1 MNEIIANEKDVDNE
15 VFLNYFKYQ
24 NPSFLAKDLIRAMQ
38 AKSEQLVND
47 VNLALTDLRKA
58 INRKEIPEN
67 ENPKKGV
74 HIVEKILNFKK
85 QQNGKGR
92 PSDLANRIKILT
104 PKQMLERLP
113 MAHAHVEAGNT
124 SENLLNEMRQ
134 IVYSLYQTKEI
145 TSKCI

>member
-15 VFLNYFKYQ
+15 VFWKYFKNQ

-74 HIVEKILNFKK
+74 YMVEKILNFNK
-85 QQNGKGR
+85 QQNGRGR

-113 MAHAHVEAGNT
+113 MAHAQVEAGNT

-134 IVYSLYQTKEI
+134 MVYSLYQTKEI